1 VERKRDMHA
10 RLLWLPLA
18 AVIALGCS
26 SAEEVSRVP
35 SEIECRNSSGTVI
48 ACDVQLE
55 QAGGF
60 SITLTGRSC
69 DATNNEVR
77 LEQPASVAETITSDG
92 CNEPIGQV
100 WTYGETT
107 PFAAGTVVNLIIVSD
122 QFNNPPGLRVTEL
135 PASGSSPKSWR
146 LDFEDGADQD
156 FNDIV
161 LLLEQQPAPAAA
173 VLRAN

>member
-1 VERKRDMHA
+1 MHA

-18 AVIALGCS
+18 AVIVLGCS
-26 SAEEVSRVP
+26 SAEEVTRVP
-35 SEIECRNSSGTVI
+35 SEVECRNASGTVI

-77 LEQPASVAETITSDG
+77 LEQPASVAETITTDG
-92 CNEPIGQV
+92 CNEPIGTV
-100 WTYGETT
+100 WSYGEDA
-107 PFAAGTVVNLIIVSD
+107 PFAAGTAVNLIIVSD
-122 QFNNPPGLRVTEL
+122 QFNNPPGLRVNEVQ
-135 PASGSSPKSWR
+135 GSSPKAWR

-161 LLLEQQPAPAAA
+161 LLLQQQPAVAG
-173 VLRAN
+173 LRTN

>member
-1 VERKRDMHA
+1 MHA

-18 AVIALGCS
+18 AVIILGCS

-35 SEIECRNSSGTVI
+35 SEVECRNSSGTVI

-77 LEQPASVAETITSDG
+77 LEEPAADAGVITSNG
-92 CNEPIGQV
+92 CNETLGTV
-100 WTYGETT
+100 WPYPG
-107 PFAAGTVVNLIIVSD
+107 PYAAGTAVHLIIVSD
-122 QFNNPPGLRVTEL
+122 QFNNPPGLRVTEVQG
-135 PASGSSPKSWR
+135 ASPKAWR

-161 LLLEQQPAPAAA
+161 LLLEQQPSAAG
-173 VLRAN
+173 LRAN

>member
-1 VERKRDMHA
+1 MHA

-18 AVIALGCS
+18 AVITLGCS

-35 SEIECRNSSGTVI
+35 SEVECRSPSGTVI

-55 QAGGF
+55 QPGGF
-60 SITLTGRSC
+60 SITLSSRSC

-77 LEQPASVAETITSDG
+77 LEEPASVAGTITADG
-92 CNEPIGQV
+92 CNETIGTK
-100 WTYGETT
+100 WSYGETT
-107 PFAAGTVVNLIIVSD
+107 PFAAGTAVSLIIVSD
-122 QFNNPPGLRVTEL
+122 QFNNPPGLRVNEV
-135 PASGSSPKSWR
+135 PGSSPKAWR

>member
-18 AVIALGCS
+18 AVLALGCS

-35 SEIECRNSSGTVI
+35 SEVECRNSSGQVI

-69 DATNNEVR
+69 DATNNEIR
-77 LEQPASVAETITSDG
+77 LEQPVSETITTDG
-92 CNEPIGQV
+92 CNEALGTV
-100 WTYGETT
+100 WSYGTTT
-107 PFAAGTVVNLIIVSD
+107 PFAAGTAVNLVIVAD
-122 QFNNPPGLRVTEL
+122 QFNNPPGLRVTEVT
-135 PASGSSPKSWR
+135 GSSPTAWR

-161 LLLEQQPAPAAA
+161 LLLEQQPAAT
-173 VLRAN
+173 LRAN